1 MKIFE
6 LFLTFLRLGLTSF
19 GGPVA
24 HLGYFHEAFVRR
36 KKWLSESRYADI
48 VALCQVLPGPASSQV
63 GMSIGLMRGGVR
75 GAVAA
80 WLGFTLPSALLMILL
95 ALFTH
100 NLQPLVN
107 PAVLRGL
114 KLAAVVVVIHALVA
128 MARSLCPDVKR
139 KLLALV
145 VAAPLVFWN
154 HPGLQILLIA
164 LGGFVGA
171 RWLPESSVPA
181 GNSACAEDGGSAQ
194 STDSASGAAPA
205 HSSEIPAE
213 GNALS
218 LSGRTGLLCLSLLA
232 FLLIALPMLSAAT
245 GNIVVSLF
253 DKLFRTGT
261 LIFGGGHVVL
271 PLLASEFLEQ
281 KWISHDIFLAG
292 YGAAQA
298 LPGPLFSFAGFLGAT
313 SLFEH
318 SAAAVPAQFFTEA
331 NGIAA
336 MHAFRNG
343 LPWLGGVVALIAVF
357 LPSFLI
363 VFGVLPFWQ
372 RLKEFHWMR
381 RALTGV
387 NAAVV
392 GLLLAALIHPV
403 GSTAIKATSDVV
415 IVLTGLGLMFFGRA
429 PSWSV
434 VLLCALLARFS
445 A

>member
-1 MKIFE
+1 LKSFE

-19 GGPVA
+19 GGPIA
-24 HLGYFHEAFVRR
+24 HLGYFHEALVRR
-36 KKWLSESRYADI
+36 KKWLSESSYADI

-95 ALFTH
+95 AMFTH
-100 NLQPLVN
+100 NLQALVN

-128 MARSLCPDVKR
+128 MAKSLCPDLKR

-145 VAAPLVFWN
+145 VALPLVFFN
-154 HPGLQILLIA
+154 HPGLQIVLIV
-164 LGGFVGA
+164 LGGVLGA
-171 RWLPESSVPA
+171 RWFPESNVP
-181 GNSACAEDGGSAQ
+181 
-194 STDSASGAAPA
+194 THP
-205 HSSEIPAE
+205 SEISAD
-213 GNALS
+213 GNAIPLRR
-218 LSGRTGLLCLSLLA
+218 RTGITCLSLLA
-232 FLLIALPMLSAAT
+232 ILLIALPILSAVT
-245 GNIVVSLF
+245 GNIFVTLF

-271 PLLASEFLEQ
+271 PLLASEFVEQ
-281 KWISHDIFLAG
+281 KWIAQDIFLAG

-298 LPGPLFSFAGFLGAT
+298 LPGPLFSFAGFLGTA

-318 SAAAVPAQFFTEA
+318 SSTAVPAQFFSGA
-331 NGIAA
+331 NGVAA
-336 MHAFRNG
+336 MHVFRNG
-343 LPWLGGVVALIAVF
+343 LPWLGGIVALVAVF
-357 LPSFLI
+357 LPSFLL

-372 RLKEFHWMR
+372 RLKDFHWMR

-392 GLLLAALIHPV
+392 GLLLSALIHPV
-403 GSTAIKATSDVV
+403 GSMAIKETSDVV
-415 IVLTGLGLMFFGRA
+415 IILTGLALMFFGRA

-434 VLLCALLARFS
+434 VLLCALLTVLHAS
-445 A
+445 G